1 MAEICSCET
10 VMGNTGLPSCYKAL
24 TLASGI
30 FMTPTY
36 ANDGTKNVITT
47 SVAVNDAFIT
57 AKINNA
63 DQSKRWFPLQ
73 KLNAVASERAE
84 PTFDTRSDGGQAF
97 VKQGIRNFSFE
108 VWEGGAR
115 FKKQLDKGRCREFS
129 FFIINDGRV
138 IGLDLTDEQLELA
151 PIRIAKD
158 SLVVNYLF
166 ATDTTVEKVG
176 VSFQFDQ
183 RENDGNLSYVEV
195 ADDADLTG
203 YRGLFDIYS
212 TIVSNT
218 LTTIT
223 IKLFNKYGAANNK
236 SGLTGLIAGDFALM
250 DITSSPTAITVS
262 SCDESSVV
270 EGQYVLTF
278 TAQTESDVV
287 RITPTKAGYDFTA
300 VIANTTI
307 LTA

>member
-47 SVAVNDAFIT
+47 SVAVDDAFIT

-73 KLNAVASERAE
+73 KLNAVTSERAE

-97 VKQGIRNFSFE
+97 VKQGIRNFAFE

-129 FFIINDGRV
+129 FFIINEGRI

-203 YRGLFDIYS
+203 YRGLLDIHS
-212 TIVSNT
+212 TVPLNT
-218 LTTIT
+218 LTTVT
-223 IKLFNKYGAANNK
+223 LNLFNKYGAANNK
-236 SGLTGLIAGDFALM
+236 NVLSGLIDTDFALYNVT
-250 DITSSPTAITVS
+250 DSLAVTVVS
-262 SCDESSVV
+262 SVESPD
-270 EGQYVLTF
+270 GTYLITF
-278 TAQTESDVV
+278 AAQTANDVL

-300 VIANTTI
+300 VIALTTV

>member
-24 TLASGI
+24 TLATGI

-36 ANDGTKNVITT
+36 GNDGTKNVIDTT
-47 SVAVNDAFIT
+47 DTIDDAYIL
-57 AKINNA
+57 AAINNA

-73 KLNAVASERAE
+73 KLNAVTSERAE
-84 PTFDTRSDGGQAF
+84 PTYDTRSDGGNAF
-97 VKQGIRNFSFE
+97 VKQGIRSFNFE
-108 VWEGGAR
+108 IWEGGAR
-115 FKKQLDKGRCREFS
+115 FKKMLDKGRCREFS
-129 FFIINDGRV
+129 FFIINEGRI

-166 ATDTTVEKVG
+166 ATDTTVEKVS

-203 YRGLFDIYS
+203 YRGLLDIYS
-212 TIVSNT
+212 TIVANT

-223 IKLFNKYGAANNK
+223 IKLFNKYLK
-236 SGLTGLIAGDFALM
+236 FILIISMIVWFY
-250 DITSSPTAITVS
+250 I
-262 SCDESSVV
+262 
-270 EGQYVLTF
+270 
-278 TAQTESDVV
+278 
-287 RITPTKAGYDFTA
+287 
-300 VIANTTI
+300 
-307 LTA
+307 

>member
-24 TLASGI
+24 TLATGI

-36 ANDGTKNVITT
+36 ANDGTKNVIDTT
-47 SVAVNDAFIT
+47 DTIDDAYIL
-57 AKINNA
+57 AAINNA

-73 KLNAVASERAE
+73 KLNAVTSERAE

-108 VWEGGAR
+108 IWEGGAR

-129 FFIINDGRV
+129 FFIINEGRI

-166 ATDTTVEKVG
+166 ATDTTVEKV
-176 VSFQFDQ
+176 VVTFQFDQ

-195 ADDADLTG
+195 EDDADLTG
-203 YRGLFDIYS
+203 YRGLLDIYS
-212 TIVSNT
+212 EIVQNT
-218 LTTIT
+218 LTTVT
-223 IKLFNKYGAANNK
+223 VKLFNKYGAANNK
-236 SGLTGLIAGDFALM
+236 NVLTGLVAGDFALYNVT
-250 DITSSPTAITVS
+250 DSAAVTVN
-262 SCDESSVV
+262 SSVESP
-270 EGQYVLTF
+270 EGSYLLTF
-278 TAQTESDVV
+278 SAQTANDVL
-287 RITPTKAGYDFTA
+287 RITPTKSGYDFTA
-300 VIANTTI
+300 VVALTSI

>member
-47 SVAVNDAFIT
+47 SVAVDDAFIT
-57 AKINNA
+57 AKINNV

-73 KLNAVASERAE
+73 KLNAVTSERAE
-84 PTFDTRSDGGQAF
+84 PTFATRSDGGQAF
-97 VKQGIRNFSFE
+97 VKQGIRTFNFE
-108 VWEGGAR
+108 IWEGGAR
-115 FKKQLDKGRCREFS
+115 LKKMLDKGRCREFS
-129 FFIINDGRV
+129 FFIINDGRI
-138 IGLDLTDEQLELA
+138 IGLDLTDEQLELS

-166 ATDTTVEKVG
+166 ANDTTVEIVG
-176 VSFQFDQ
+176 VTFQFDQ

-203 YRGLFDIYS
+203 YRGLLDIHS
-212 TIVSNT
+212 TIPLNT
-218 LTTIT
+218 LTTVT
-223 IKLFNKYGAANNK
+223 LNLFNKYGAANNK
-236 SGLTGLIAGDFALM
+236 NVLSGLVAGDFALYNVT
-250 DITSSPTAITVS
+250 DSLAVTVVS
-262 SCDESSVV
+262 SVESPD
-270 EGQYVLTF
+270 GTYLITF
-278 TAQTESDVV
+278 AAQTANDVL
-287 RITPTKAGYDFTA
+287 RITPTKAGYDFSA
-300 VIANTTI
+300 VVALTTV

>member
-36 ANDGTKNVITT
+36 ANDGTKNVIDTT
-47 SVAVNDAFIT
+47 DTINDAYIL
-57 AKINNA
+57 AAINNA

-73 KLNAVASERAE
+73 KLNAVTSERAE
-84 PTFDTRSDGGQAF
+84 PNFDTRTDGGQAF

-108 VWEGGAR
+108 IWEGGSR
-115 FKKQLDKGRCREFS
+115 FKKMLDKGRCREFS
-129 FFIINDGRV
+129 FFIINEGRIV
-138 IGLDLTDEQLELA
+138 GLDLTDEQLELA

-166 ATDTTVEKVG
+166 ASDTTVEKVA
-176 VSFQFDQ
+176 VTFQFDQ
-183 RENDGNLSYVEV
+183 RENDGNLSYIEV

-203 YRGLFDIYS
+203 YRGLLDIYS
-212 TIVSNT
+212 EIVQNT

-223 IKLFNKYGAANNK
+223 VKLFNKYGAANNK
-236 SGLTGLIAGDFALM
+236 NVLTGLVAGDFALYNVT
-250 DITSSPTAITVS
+250 DSAAVTVS
-262 SCDESSVV
+262 SCVESP
-270 EGQYVLTF
+270 EGTYLLTF

-287 RITPTKAGYDFTA
+287 RITPTKAGYDFTS

>member
-1 MAEICSCET
+1 MAEICSCKT

-24 TLASGI
+24 TLATGI

-36 ANDGTKNVITT
+36 ANDGTKNVIDTT
-47 SVAVNDAFIT
+47 DTIDDAYIL
-57 AKINNA
+57 AAINNA

-73 KLNAVASERAE
+73 KLNAVTSERAE
-84 PTFDTRSDGGQAF
+84 PTYDTRSDGGNAF
-97 VKQGIRNFSFE
+97 VKQGIRSFNFE
-108 VWEGGAR
+108 IWEGGAR
-115 FKKQLDKGRCREFS
+115 FKKMLDKGRCREFS
-129 FFIINDGRV
+129 FFIINEGRI

-176 VSFQFDQ
+176 VTFQFDQ

-203 YRGLFDIYS
+203 YRGMLDIYS
-212 TIVSNT
+212 THVSNI
-218 LTTIT
+218 LTATT
-223 IKLFNKYGAANNK
+223 VKLFHKYGAANNK
-236 SGLTGLIAGDFALM
+236 SALTGLLAADFALYNVT
-250 DITSSPTAITVS
+250 DTAAVTVISCTESP
-262 SCDESSVV
+262 
-270 EGQYVLTF
+270 EGTYLLTF
-278 TAQTESDVV
+278 AAQTEADVL
-287 RITPTKAGYDFTA
+287 RITPTKSGYDFSA
-300 VIANTTI
+300 VIASTTI

>member
-1 MAEICSCET
+1 
-10 VMGNTGLPSCYKAL
+10 MGNTGLPSCYKAL

-47 SVAVNDAFIT
+47 SVAVDDAFIT

-73 KLNAVASERAE
+73 KLNAVTSERAE

-97 VKQGIRNFSFE
+97 VKQGIRNFTFE
-108 VWEGGAR
+108 IWEGGAR
-115 FKKQLDKGRCREFS
+115 FKKMLDKGRCREFS
-129 FFIINDGRV
+129 FFIINEGRI

-166 ATDTTVEKVG
+166 ASDTTVEKVG
-176 VSFQFDQ
+176 VTFQFDQ

-195 ADDADLTG
+195 EDDADLTG
-203 YRGLFDIYS
+203 YRGLLDIYS
-212 TIVSNT
+212 LVPLNT
-218 LTTIT
+218 LTTVT
-223 IKLFNKYGAANNK
+223 VELFNKYGAANNK
-236 SGLTGLIAGDFALM
+236 NVLSGLVAGDFALYNVT
-250 DITSSPTAITVS
+250 DSLAVTVVS
-262 SCDESSVV
+262 SVESPD
-270 EGQYVLTF
+270 GTYLITF
-278 TAQTESDVV
+278 AAQTANDVL
-287 RITPTKAGYDFTA
+287 RITPTKAGYDFSA
-300 VIANTTI
+300 VVALTTV

>member
-47 SVAVNDAFIT
+47 SVSVDDAFIT

-73 KLNAVASERAE
+73 KLNAVTSERAE
-84 PTFDTRSDGGQAF
+84 PTFDTRSDGGNAF
-97 VKQGIRNFSFE
+97 VKQGIRSFSFE
-108 VWEGGAR
+108 IWEGGAR

-129 FFIINDGRV
+129 FFIINEGRI

-166 ATDTTVEKVG
+166 ATDTTVEKVS

-203 YRGLFDIYS
+203 YRGLLDIHS
-212 TIVSNT
+212 TIPLNT
-218 LTTIT
+218 LTTVT
-223 IKLFNKYGAANNK
+223 LSLFNKYGAANNK
-236 SGLTGLIAGDFALM
+236 NVLSGLVAGDFALYNVT
-250 DITSSPTAITVS
+250 DSAAVTVI
-262 SCDESSVV
+262 SSV
-270 EGQYVLTF
+270 ESPDGTYLITF
-278 TAQTESDVV
+278 AAQTANDVL

>member
-24 TLASGI
+24 KVATGI

-36 ANDGTKNVITT
+36 ANDGTKNVIDVTDT
-47 SVAVNDAFIT
+47 IDDAYIT
-57 AKINNA
+57 AAINNA
-63 DQSKRWFPLQ
+63 DQSKRWYPLQ
-73 KLNAVASERAE
+73 KPNNVTSERAE
-84 PTFDTRSDGGQAF
+84 PVFDTRSDGGRAK
-97 VKQGIRNFSFE
+97 VKDGIRTFNFE
-108 VWEGGAR
+108 LWEGGAR
-115 FKKQLDKGRCREFS
+115 LKKMIDKGGCRDFS
-129 FFIINDGRV
+129 FFIINEGRI

-158 SLVVNYLF
+158 SLVANYLM
-166 ATDTTVEKVG
+166 ATDTTVEKIAI
-176 VSFQFDQ
+176 SLQFDQ

-203 YRGLFDIYS
+203 YRGLLDIYS
-212 TIVSNT
+212 EIVQNT

-223 IKLFNKYGAANNK
+223 VKLFNKYGAANNK
-236 SGLTGLIAGDFALM
+236 NVLTGLVAADFALYNVT
-250 DITSSPTAITVS
+250 DSAAVTVS
-262 SCDESSVV
+262 SCV
-270 EGQYVLTF
+270 ENPEGSYLLTF
-278 TAQTESDVV
+278 TAQTANDVL

-300 VIANTTI
+300 VIALTSI

>member
-47 SVAVNDAFIT
+47 SVSVDDAFIT

-73 KLNAVASERAE
+73 KLNAVTSERAE
-84 PTFDTRSDGGQAF
+84 PTFDTRSDGGNAF
-97 VKQGIRNFSFE
+97 VKQGIRSFSFE
-108 VWEGGAR
+108 IWEGGAR

-129 FFIINDGRV
+129 FFIINEGRI

-166 ATDTTVEKVG
+166 ATDTTVEKVS

-203 YRGLFDIYS
+203 YRGLLDIHS
-212 TIVSNT
+212 EIVQNT
-218 LTTIT
+218 LTTVT
-223 IKLFNKYGAANNK
+223 VKLFNKYGAANNK
-236 SGLTGLIAGDFALM
+236 NVLTGLVAGDFALYNVT
-250 DITSSPTAITVS
+250 DSAAVTVN
-262 SCDESSVV
+262 SSVESP
-270 EGQYVLTF
+270 EGSYLLTF
-278 TAQTESDVV
+278 SAQTANDVL
-287 RITPTKAGYDFTA
+287 RITPTKAGYDFSA
-300 VIANTTI
+300 VIALTTV

>member
-24 TLASGI
+24 TLASVI

-47 SVAVNDAFIT
+47 SVAVDDAFIT

-73 KLNAVASERAE
+73 KLNAVTSERAE

-97 VKQGIRNFSFE
+97 VKQGIRNFTFE
-108 VWEGGAR
+108 IWEGGAR
-115 FKKQLDKGRCREFS
+115 FKKMLDKGRCREFS
-129 FFIINDGRV
+129 FFIINEGRI

-166 ATDTTVEKVG
+166 ASDTTVEKVG
-176 VSFQFDQ
+176 VTFQFDQ

-195 ADDADLTG
+195 EDDADLTG
-203 YRGLFDIYS
+203 YRGLLDIYS
-212 TIVSNT
+212 LVPLNT
-218 LTTIT
+218 LTTVT
-223 IKLFNKYGAANNK
+223 VELFNKYGAANNK
-236 SGLTGLIAGDFALM
+236 NVLSGLVAGDFALYNVT
-250 DITSSPTAITVS
+250 DSLAVTVVS
-262 SCDESSVV
+262 SVESPD
-270 EGQYVLTF
+270 GTYLITF
-278 TAQTESDVV
+278 AAQTANDVL
-287 RITPTKAGYDFTA
+287 RITPTKAGYDFSA
-300 VIANTTI
+300 VVALTTV

>member
-47 SVAVNDAFIT
+47 SVAVDDAFIT

-73 KLNAVASERAE
+73 KLNAVTSERAE

-97 VKQGIRNFSFE
+97 VKQGIRNFTFE
-108 VWEGGAR
+108 IWEGGAR
-115 FKKQLDKGRCREFS
+115 FKKMLDKGRCREFS
-129 FFIINDGRV
+129 FFIINEGRI

-151 PIRIAKD
+151 PIRITKD

-166 ATDTTVEKVG
+166 ASDTTVEKVG
-176 VSFQFDQ
+176 VTFQFDQ

-195 ADDADLTG
+195 EDDADLTG
-203 YRGLFDIYS
+203 YRGLLDIYS
-212 TIVSNT
+212 LVPLNT
-218 LTTIT
+218 LTTVT
-223 IKLFNKYGAANNK
+223 VELFNKYGAANNK
-236 SGLTGLIAGDFALM
+236 NVLSGLVAGDFALYNVT
-250 DITSSPTAITVS
+250 DSLAVTVVS
-262 SCDESSVV
+262 SVESPD
-270 EGQYVLTF
+270 GTYLITF
-278 TAQTESDVV
+278 AAQTANDVL
-287 RITPTKAGYDFTA
+287 RITPTKAGYDFSA
-300 VIANTTI
+300 VVALTTV

>member
-36 ANDGTKNVITT
+36 ANDGTKNVIDTT
-47 SVAVNDAFIT
+47 DTIDDAYIL
-57 AKINNA
+57 AAINNA

-73 KLNAVASERAE
+73 KLNAVTSERAE

-97 VKQGIRNFSFE
+97 VKDGIRSFSFE

-115 FKKQLDKGRCREFS
+115 FKKMLDKGRCREFS
-129 FFIINDGRV
+129 FFIINEGRI

-166 ATDTTVEKVG
+166 ATDTTVEKVS

-195 ADDADLTG
+195 EDDADLTG
-203 YRGLFDIYS
+203 YRGLLDIHS
-212 TIVSNT
+212 TVPLNT
-218 LTTIT
+218 LTTVT
-223 IKLFNKYGAANNK
+223 VNLFNKYGAANNK
-236 SGLTGLIAGDFALM
+236 NVLSGLVAGDFALYNVT
-250 DITSSPTAITVS
+250 DSLAVTVVS
-262 SCDESSVV
+262 SAESPD
-270 EGQYVLTF
+270 GTYLITF
-278 TAQTESDVV
+278 AAQTANDVL

-300 VIANTTI
+300 VIALTTV